1 MHVVFD
7 ESNPKLPKEVNVDD
21 CVDFIENGVN
31 KLNLDEAKREESTEG
46 ETPQDEYQ
54 EALHDRTLKVVRG
67 HPHEA
72 IIGNPRLGVSTR
84 SSIKNNYIAFFY
96 LKSSLKI

>member
-7 ESNPKLPKEVNVDD
+7 ESNPKLPKEVIVDD
-21 CVDFIENGVN
+21 CVDFIENGVS
-31 KLNLDEAKREESTEG
+31 KINLDEAKREESAIE
-46 ETPQDEYQ
+46 ETPQESYQ
-54 EALHDRTLKVVRG
+54 EALHDKTLKVVRG

-84 SSIKNNYIAFFY
+84 SSINH
-96 LKSSLKI
+96 